1 MTKRADISIDAALQN
16 SNVKTY
22 EMQDK
27 KDKKQKRNTVQVS
40 IYLTQEEI
48 AYLDE
53 KCDETFLARNAY
65 IRKLL
70 VEDMKRKSE

>member
-40 IYLTQEEI
+40 IYL
-48 AYLDE
+48 L
-53 KCDETFLARNAY
+53 K
-65 IRKLL
+65 K
-70 VEDMKRKSE
+70 K